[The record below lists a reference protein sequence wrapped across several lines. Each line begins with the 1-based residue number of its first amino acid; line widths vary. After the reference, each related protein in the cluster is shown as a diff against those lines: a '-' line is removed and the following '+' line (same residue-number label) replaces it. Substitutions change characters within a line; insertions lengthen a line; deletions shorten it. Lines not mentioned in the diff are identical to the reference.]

1 MAPDKDKKLIPLTL
15 SKYAIVDADVYEEL
29 SKYKWYSML
38 SGNKYYAA
46 RNVNLHN
53 KHTLVLMH
61 RQIMN
66 APSDK
71 SVEHVNCDSL
81 DNRKDNL
88 RLCQAK
94 EIVESF
100 IE

>member
-1 MAPDKDKKLIPLTL
+1 MAPDKDTKLIPLTQN
-15 SKYAIVDADVYEEL
+15 KYAIVDAEVYEEL
-29 SKYKWYSML
+29 SKYKWYAML
-38 SGNKYYAA
+38 SGNKYYAV
-46 RNVNLHN
+46 RNMSLPN

-61 RQIMN
+61 RQVMN

-71 SVEHVNCDSL
+71 SVEHINGNSL

-88 RLCQAK
+88 RLCQVK
-94 EIVESF
+94 EIVEAF